1 MSTILKHVPD
11 SLQVRE
17 VRELAGFEMLRSAW
31 SELLEHVPG
40 YRLFLSPQWHLA
52 AWEWRAEDAE
62 LYCLVAEDGQDIIA
76 ILPLVRDSES
86 KYGLGLR
93 RLGYLTVP
101 DTQFAD
107 MVCRRDVAQT
117 VAVAFANHLAG
128 QQDWDQLQFSH
139 LDKGAMVQE
148 FLLPAL
154 RKQGLLISEGVTDT
168 NAWLGLSSGWE
179 AYYATRSR
187 RLKKGNNHA
196 GNRLKK
202 QFSDI
207 QLERVRVEEAE
218 VNACLDKLVRVSA
231 ASWKQNTGLTLDNT
245 GPQAFIR
252 RLTEELAGQGQVVIW
267 YLILDGQAVA
277 SEYQLHHEGQ
287 IYALR
292 ADYDAAFEAWSP
304 GTYLFWQILM
314 QVCEEGGE
322 RYWMGPGD
330 NPYKARWLESGE
342 PLQRFTVYSHTVRGR
357 ILALLERHVRP
368 LMQRLRNM
376 RDSSKS

>member
-1 MSTILKHVPD
+1 MLKHVPN

-17 VRELAGFEMLRSAW
+17 VREFAGFEILRTAW

-62 LYCLVAEDGQDIIA
+62 LHFLVAEDGRDIVA
-76 ILPLVRDSES
+76 ILPLVRDSAS
-86 KYGLGLR
+86 KYGLKLR
-93 RLGYLTVP
+93 RLSYLTVP

-107 MVCRRDVAQT
+107 MVCRRNVAQ
-117 VAVAFANHLAG
+117 AAAAAFANHLAG

-154 RKQGLLISEGVTDT
+154 RKHGLLASEGVTDS
-168 NAWLGLSSGWE
+168 NAWLGLASGWE

-196 GNRLKK
+196 GNRLRK
-202 QFSDI
+202 QFADI
-207 QLERVRVEEAE
+207 QVERVRVEEAE
-218 VNACLDKLVRVSA
+218 VTACLDKLVQVSA
-231 ASWKQNTGLTLDNT
+231 ASWKKSTGLTLDNT

-267 YLILDGQAVA
+267 YLILDGQVVA

-292 ADYDAAFEAWSP
+292 ADYDTAFEAWSP

-342 PLQRFTVYSHTVRGR
+342 PLQRFTVYSRTVRGR
-357 ILALLERHVRP
+357 ILGLLDRHVRP
-368 LMQRLRNM
+368 LVHGLRNM
-376 RDSSKS
+376 KDSNKS

>member
-1 MSTILKHVPD
+1 MTN

-40 YRLFLSPQWHLA
+40 HRLFLSPQWHLA

-86 KYGLGLR
+86 KYGLKLH

-107 MVCRRDVAQT
+107 MVCRRDVAP
-117 VAVAFANHLAG
+117 AAAEAFANHLAG

-139 LDKGAMVQE
+139 LDKGSMVQE

-154 RKQGLLISEGVTDT
+154 RKQGLLASEGVADS

-187 RLKKGNNHA
+187 RLKKGNNHV

-202 QFSDI
+202 QFADI

-231 ASWKQNTGLTLDNT
+231 ASWKQSTGLTLDNT

-292 ADYDAAFEAWSP
+292 ADYDTAFEACSP

-330 NPYKARWLESGE
+330 NPYKARWLENGE
-342 PLQRFTVYSHTVRGR
+342 PLQRFTVYGYTVRGR
-357 ILALLERHVRP
+357 ILGLLDRHVKP
-368 LMQRLRNM
+368 LVHRLRNM
-376 RDSSKS
+376 KNSNKS